1 MSPFDSFTWDV
12 LVLLRQFITVIY
24 KLQKTSYRIRHAFL
38 LPPFPSYFLTF
49 PPLAC
54 SEPFMTLPACMRI
67 YLQASHID
75 CINNQSLWRHL
86 GPNYQRGDP
95 SDSHVYIAHAN
106 ASIYVSPTIHVH
118 NVNVSFI
125 HLSGCKS
132 TFYCRVENNKK
143 LKKLFIHKLHNLG
156 EEENL
161 CQIDQSEEC
170 IGKCANCASYGR
182 RKSF

>member
-1 MSPFDSFTWDV
+1 MSSIRRSPLYIYKRLQWYNSLEMCCMAVFLIYVIHLYSFPIIFYLLCSNCFTVNFFQIVKLKSFCFFSSSWGQEKQMSPFDSFTWDV

-75 CINNQSLWRHL
+75 CINN
-86 GPNYQRGDP
+86 
-95 SDSHVYIAHAN
+95 
-106 ASIYVSPTIHVH
+106 
-118 NVNVSFI
+118 
-125 HLSGCKS
+125 
-132 TFYCRVENNKK
+132 
-143 LKKLFIHKLHNLG
+143 
-156 EEENL
+156 
-161 CQIDQSEEC
+161 
-170 IGKCANCASYGR
+170 
-182 RKSF
+182 